1 MMHYELQQDHNTGN
15 WWIMQVDPS
24 GHRKVVITLGPVDY
38 RAANQ
43 HLKAY
48 LENLNG

>member
-15 WWIMQVDPS
+15 WWIMQVEPN
-24 GHRKVVITLGPVDY
+24 GHRKVVMTLGPVDH
-38 RAANQ
+38 RTANQ

-48 LENLNG
+48 MEKLNG